1 MSTVHVERYLVKEL
15 DGEGS
20 LRFAHEGTPGE
31 SVQML
36 FPVEAQCQDADGIWI
51 HALLFVVDGWV
62 DELQIYKDDTS
73 PILRMPNSQEWEVF
87 ELPFETKDL
96 VNR

>member
-20 LRFAHEGTPGE
+20 LRFAHEGTPGK

-36 FPVEAQCQDADGIWI
+36 FPVEAQCQDADGTWI